1 MNPQST
7 QPGQRATAKP
17 DTGAECKTLL
27 VVDDD
32 KLIVATLSQ
41 QLRSAGYRVI
51 EAFDGPSALQRCAT
65 SQPDLAILDYLM
77 PGMSGVELARS
88 LAQSGPIPVI
98 FLSAYSDALIV
109 SDAIDVGAL
118 TYVVK
123 PIDTAQLLPIV
134 RTALQRG
141 REIRALHDQ
150 NQHLRT
156 QLNDDQ
162 HVSTATGLLMANLK
176 LGRRD
181 AFERL
186 RHKARSKRLKLDVL
200 ARDFVRTCD
209 ESNRMLQELVS
220 ADPASRAPETDSC

>member
-1 MNPQST
+1 MNPQNA
-7 QPGQRATAKP
+7 QHGQRMSPKP
-17 DTGAECKTLL
+17 DPSAESRTLL

-32 KLIVATLSQ
+32 KLIVATLGQ

-51 EAFDGPSALQRCAT
+51 EAFDGPSALERCGS

-88 LAQSGPIPVI
+88 LAESGPTPVI
-98 FLSAYSDALIV
+98 FLSAYSDEVIV

-123 PIDTAQLLPIV
+123 PIDTEQLLPIV

-176 LGRRD
+176 LGRRE

-200 ARDFVRTCD
+200 ARDFVRCCD
-209 ESNRMLQELVS
+209 ESNRMLQELGT
-220 ADPASRAPETDSC
+220 ADSTARPAETDPI